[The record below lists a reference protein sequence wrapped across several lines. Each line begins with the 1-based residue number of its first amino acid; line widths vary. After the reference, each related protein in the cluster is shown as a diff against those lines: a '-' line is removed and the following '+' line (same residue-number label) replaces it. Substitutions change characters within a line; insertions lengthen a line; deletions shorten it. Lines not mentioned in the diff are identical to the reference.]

1 MAINTDNALRRSVI
15 YEVYVR
21 SHTPEGTFKAI
32 EPDLDRIAA
41 LGVDIVWFMP
51 IHPIGELN
59 KKGSLGCPYAN
70 RDYRTVNPEY
80 GTLEDFLHLVEE
92 IHKRGMKCI
101 IDVVYNHTSP
111 DSTLVAEHP
120 DYFYYKP
127 DGCRGNKVGD
137 WTDVVDL
144 NYENRALWQYQID
157 SLCYWAQ
164 YVDGFRCDVA
174 STVPVAFWQEA
185 RRAVEQIRPGAI
197 WLGESVHLAHIQAFR
212 EMGFYAATDTE
223 LFTAFDIL
231 YPYDLWPLYED
242 VTDRFPER
250 KKLLA
255 WTALNYFMKGTILL
269 YAGQEVCEKHTPSLF
284 EKEPVDWNSGEDIS
298 GYLAKLAAIKK
309 KLPTD
314 ELFRIGADDTQG
326 IVTASYIG
334 PATRAVGGFPL
345 EGNGGTVAVPLPD
358 GAYTDALSGK
368 AVTVADGML
377 TIGEEAVILLG

>member
-70 RDYRTVNPEY
+70 RDYRTVNQEY

-174 STVPVAFWQEA
+174 STVPVAFSIKRAEGA
-185 RRAVEQIRPGAI
+185 SSVSSSARTGTHSRRAKMSSSGRIRFMSGLLSSFAKEYERI
-197 WLGESVHLAHIQAFR
+197 WGN
-212 EMGFYAATDTE
+212 M
-223 LFTAFDIL
+223 
-231 YPYDLWPLYED
+231 
-242 VTDRFPER
+242 
-250 KKLLA
+250 
-255 WTALNYFMKGTILL
+255 N
-269 YAGQEVCEKHTPSLF
+269 
-284 EKEPVDWNSGEDIS
+284 IS
-298 GYLAKLAAIKK
+298 
-309 KLPTD
+309 P
-314 ELFRIGADDTQG
+314 
-326 IVTASYIG
+326 
-334 PATRAVGGFPL
+334 
-345 EGNGGTVAVPLPD
+345 
-358 GAYTDALSGK
+358 
-368 AVTVADGML
+368 
-377 TIGEEAVILLG
+377 

>member
-174 STVPVAFWQEA
+174 STVPVA
-185 RRAVEQIRPGAI
+185 
-197 WLGESVHLAHIQAFR
+197 L
-212 EMGFYAATDTE
+212 
-223 LFTAFDIL
+223 
-231 YPYDLWPLYED
+231 
-242 VTDRFPER
+242 
-250 KKLLA
+250 
-255 WTALNYFMKGTILL
+255 
-269 YAGQEVCEKHTPSLF
+269 
-284 EKEPVDWNSGEDIS
+284 
-298 GYLAKLAAIKK
+298 
-309 KLPTD
+309 
-314 ELFRIGADDTQG
+314 
-326 IVTASYIG
+326 
-334 PATRAVGGFPL
+334 TR
-345 EGNGGTVAVPLPD
+345 TR
-358 GAYTDALSGK
+358 
-368 AVTVADGML
+368 
-377 TIGEEAVILLG
+377 

>member
-70 RDYRTVNPEY
+70 RDYRTVNQEY

-127 DGCRGNKVGD
+127 R
-137 WTDVVDL
+137 
-144 NYENRALWQYQID
+144 
-157 SLCYWAQ
+157 
-164 YVDGFRCDVA
+164 
-174 STVPVAFWQEA
+174 
-185 RRAVEQIRPGAI
+185 
-197 WLGESVHLAHIQAFR
+197 
-212 EMGFYAATDTE
+212 MAA
-223 LFTAFDIL
+223 
-231 YPYDLWPLYED
+231 
-242 VTDRFPER
+242 
-250 KKLLA
+250 
-255 WTALNYFMKGTILL
+255 
-269 YAGQEVCEKHTPSLF
+269 
-284 EKEPVDWNSGEDIS
+284 
-298 GYLAKLAAIKK
+298 AAIRWA
-309 KLPTD
+309 T
-314 ELFRIGADDTQG
+314 
-326 IVTASYIG
+326 G
-334 PATRAVGGFPL
+334 PMWWT
-345 EGNGGTVAVPLPD
+345 
-358 GAYTDALSGK
+358 
-368 AVTVADGML
+368 
-377 TIGEEAVILLG
+377 

>member
-164 YVDGFRCDVA
+164 YVDGFRAGGLWAGSPPGCGADTAGGHLAGRKRTPGAHSGLPGDGLLCRDRYGIVH
-174 STVPVAFWQEA
+174 SFRYPVPLRPVA
-185 RRAVEQIRPGAI
+185 AV
-197 WLGESVHLAHIQAFR
+197 
-212 EMGFYAATDTE
+212 
-223 LFTAFDIL
+223 
-231 YPYDLWPLYED
+231 
-242 VTDRFPER
+242 
-250 KKLLA
+250 
-255 WTALNYFMKGTILL
+255 
-269 YAGQEVCEKHTPSLF
+269 
-284 EKEPVDWNSGEDIS
+284 
-298 GYLAKLAAIKK
+298 
-309 KLPTD
+309 
-314 ELFRIGADDTQG
+314 
-326 IVTASYIG
+326 
-334 PATRAVGGFPL
+334 
-345 EGNGGTVAVPLPD
+345 
-358 GAYTDALSGK
+358 
-368 AVTVADGML
+368 
-377 TIGEEAVILLG
+377 

>member
-32 EPDLDRIAA
+32 EPDLDRIAGTGGGYCMVYA
-41 LGVDIVWFMP
+41 
-51 IHPIGELN
+51 HPPYWGAEQ
-59 KKGSLGCPYAN
+59 KRKPGCPYAN

-212 EMGFYAATDTE
+212 EMASMPRPIRNCSR
-223 LFTAFDIL
+223 LSIS
-231 YPYDLWPLYED
+231 
-242 VTDRFPER
+242 
-250 KKLLA
+250 
-255 WTALNYFMKGTILL
+255 
-269 YAGQEVCEKHTPSLF
+269 CTPTTC
-284 EKEPVDWNSGEDIS
+284 G
-298 GYLAKLAAIKK
+298 
-309 KLPTD
+309 
-314 ELFRIGADDTQG
+314 RCM
-326 IVTASYIG
+326 
-334 PATRAVGGFPL
+334 R
-345 EGNGGTVAVPLPD
+345 
-358 GAYTDALSGK
+358 
-368 AVTVADGML
+368 M
-377 TIGEEAVILLG
+377 